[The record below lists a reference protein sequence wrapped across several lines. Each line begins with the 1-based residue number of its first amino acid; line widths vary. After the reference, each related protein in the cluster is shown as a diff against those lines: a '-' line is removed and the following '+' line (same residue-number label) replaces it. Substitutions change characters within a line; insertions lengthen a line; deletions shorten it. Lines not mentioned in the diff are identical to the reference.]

1 MIKNSALICEPHTD
15 LAAEFSKILKGCNVK
30 PEKVANAHSALKLID
45 SHIYDVVVLN
55 YSIAQKEGNDVLDKI
70 VSSLQSQSSLI
81 ITGEDNKEYYKRSI
95 DSGAYTYFVTQP
107 FNKEKFSLIIKHILE
122 KKLLR
127 AENIRLKQEAQ
138 HLRYARNIAL
148 SLNPKEFSSAL
159 LDSISDLIQCD
170 CGYFA
175 VLDEIEGELEIIAR
189 KGIKATKSE
198 EAFLG
203 LHSLLLKK
211 IMEKGKPIFIEDV
224 QKAENIDVSIVE
236 SEGIQAF
243 FIWPIVVDKESFG
256 ILVMAEK
263 DQKKTLRKKHVFYIN
278 KLLKDASLAIK
289 NVLSFQKISGLIIKD
304 DITNAFNRRFFE
316 AFMEEEIQ
324 RSKRYK
330 LNFSIIFI
338 DLNNFKRV
346 NELYGHSTGSRMLG
360 MVAKRMFDQVRS
372 VDRVIRYGGDEFCII
387 LPETDALGAFRVAK
401 RIRENIESDPFR
413 FGDIKDTYITASFG
427 ISTYPQHGLTKKRL
441 ISLADKAMFEAKKR
455 KDNPIAIADEIKKV
469 D

>member
-15 LAAEFSKILKGCNVK
+15 ISAEFSKILKECNVK
-30 PEKVANAHSALKLID
+30 TEKVANAHSALKLIG
-45 SHIYDVVVLN
+45 SHIYDVVVLD
-55 YSIAQKEGNDVLDKI
+55 YSITQAEGNDVLDKI

-95 DSGAYTYFVTQP
+95 NSGAYTYFVTHP
-107 FNKEKFSLIIKHILE
+107 FNKEKFSLIIRHILE
-122 KKLLR
+122 KKLLL

-138 HLRYARNIAL
+138 LLRYVRNIAL
-148 SLNPKEFSSAL
+148 SLNPKEFSSTL

-175 VLDEIEGELEIIAR
+175 VLDETIGELEIIAR
-189 KGIKATKSE
+189 KGIKGAKSE

-203 LHSLLLKK
+203 LDTFFLKK
-211 IMEKGKPIFIEDV
+211 IMEKRKPVFIEDV
-224 QKAENIDVSIVE
+224 QKTKNIDASILE

-330 LNFSIIFI
+330 SNFSIIFI

-401 RIRENIESDPFR
+401 RIKKNIESDPFR
-413 FGDIKDTYITASFG
+413 FGDIKNTYITASFG

-455 KDNPIAIADEIKKV
+455 KDNQIAIADGIK
-469 D
+469 